1 MMSFMRTTLDINDH
15 ALTVARSFAAAEHCT
30 LGQAVSQLILEPRP
44 QFVVP
49 EGFPVF
55 DPGPG
60 HVITNEMIAEA
71 LDEDY

>member
-1 MMSFMRTTLDINDH
+1 M
-15 ALTVARSFAAAEHCT
+15 ARSLAASERCT
-30 LGQAVSQLILEPRP
+30 LGQAVSRLILEPRP
-44 QFVVP
+44 QYVVP

-71 LDEDY
+71 LDADY